1 MSYLLLEVNTDQNTF
16 YLIFISVWYSSLVE
30 CKLCYLKI
38 DGSNPQCE
46 QEYFVNEKE
55 TPDWPTG
62 AQNQVNMKAT
72 RIPYQGW
79 ATTPNPFGP
88 DSHITPVMCL
98 PAIRS
103 GPYNFQSS
111 GISTEEICYKTFVV
125 MGQVI
130 YIVHTGFGIVIE
142 KNTIV
147 YLNILSLLPHYM
159 KCISTEH
166 QCYNC
171 GKLF

>member
-1 MSYLLLEVNTDQNTF
+1 
-16 YLIFISVWYSSLVE
+16 
-30 CKLCYLKI
+30 
-38 DGSNPQCE
+38 
-46 QEYFVNEKE
+46 
-55 TPDWPTG
+55 
-62 AQNQVNMKAT
+62 
-72 RIPYQGW
+72 
-79 ATTPNPFGP
+79 
-88 DSHITPVMCL
+88 MCL

-125 MGQVI
+125 MGEVI

-171 GKLF
+171 GKFFHFFRSHLFLPISSEIMDGFWCLRCLNNRLEVPDMMRSFSGGATSPLVVKNWTKQPWLKIENLRDFDRNFTLSRGKI